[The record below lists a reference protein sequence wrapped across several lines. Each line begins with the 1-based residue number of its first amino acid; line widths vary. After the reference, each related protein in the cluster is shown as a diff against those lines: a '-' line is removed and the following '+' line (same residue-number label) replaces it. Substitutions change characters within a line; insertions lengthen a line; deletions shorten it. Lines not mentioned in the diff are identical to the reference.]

1 MLELKDINLDFK
13 NFSLQNV
20 SLKVREQEYH
30 ILLGPSG
37 SGKTLLMNII
47 AGFQPIDS
55 GIVVYKGVDITNL
68 APQKRNIAYLFQD
81 LALFPHLTVFENVAF
96 PLKMKRIARKEITD
110 QVDKYLDFTGAGQL
124 ANRHIGTLSGG
135 EKQKVALARILIT
148 GSKMLL
154 LDEPFSAV
162 DTPFRLELKKL
173 LKKIQG
179 LGVSVLHITH
189 NFEEAV
195 ALADRVTLIEKGKIV
210 SSADLD
216 DFRLSESKFAANL
229 IGERN
234 YFYVRQVIADLHSST
249 LMVSA
254 HPSGKTCLPVIYTGQ
269 LPGNPTA
276 LLIRSE
282 HILLSREKLISSAL
296 NNFEAVVNTVF
307 RNEQGFDLELSVISD
322 GICTGDFNFWV
333 RISEQ
338 SFNAMSIS
346 IGQKLWLSFKASS
359 VRVF

>member
-1 MLELKDINLDFK
+1 MLELKDINLNFK
-13 NFSLQNV
+13 SFSLQNV
-20 SLKVREQEYH
+20 SLKVKEQEYH

-47 AGFQPIDS
+47 AGFQSIDS
-55 GIVVYKGVDITNL
+55 GMILYKGVDITRL
-68 APQKRNIAYLFQD
+68 GPQKRNIAYLFQD

-96 PLKMKRIARKEITD
+96 SMKMKRIARKEITD
-110 QVDKYLDFTGAGQL
+110 QVDKYLDFTGAVPL
-124 ANRHIGTLSGG
+124 ANRQIGTLSGG

-148 GSKMLL
+148 GAKMLL

-195 ALADRVTLIEKGKIV
+195 ALGDQVTLIEKGKII
-210 SSADLD
+210 SSDELD
-216 DFRLSESKFAANL
+216 DFGLSGSKFAASL

-234 YFYVRQVIADLHSST
+234 YFYVKQVISEPKSST
-249 LMVSA
+249 LMISP
-254 HPSGKTCLPVIYTGQ
+254 HPSGKTTLPVIFTGQ

-282 HILLSREKLISSAL
+282 HILLSPEKLVSSAL
-296 NNFEAVVNTVF
+296 NNFEAVVSTVF
-307 RNEQGFDLELSVISD
+307 RNEHGFDLELSVVSE
-322 GICTGDFNFWV
+322 GVNTGEFNFWV

-338 SFNAMSIS
+338 SFNEMHIS
-346 IGQKLWLSFKASS
+346 IRQKLWLSFKASS